1 MIILTNLST
10 FQSEA
15 SSHVDANAYLHQ
27 GQLEDLMADYGELAT
42 KVLIAGKAWIARNGV
57 DMAAAE
63 ASLDLLLAS
72 RR

>member
-1 MIILTNLST
+1 
-10 FQSEA
+10 
-15 SSHVDANAYLHQ
+15 VDANAYLHQ